1 MERSPGQRVS
11 ERHSQIQKPEERLLY
26 EPKIRSHVI
35 YLLRQKNYVVLYV
48 LADETAWLL
57 HVKQKIKLI
66 VMCCFLMKLIFNQ
79 VD

>member
-48 LADETAWLL
+48 LADR
-57 HVKQKIKLI
+57 
-66 VMCCFLMKLIFNQ
+66 
-79 VD
+79 